1 MTIKAW
7 VETATNV
14 HLCKM
19 EGLQTRITLSDNTWV
34 GRGGYLSWSEID
46 NCPCCLSLSAMKGFV
61 FLTSSSSV
69 GVTLL
74 KTYKYLWWVLI
85 CLLALNSIPLNTDVL
100 DRWSP
105 TFWLQGLVPWKTV
118 FPRIGG
124 GGAGD
129 GFRMIQVH
137 CIYCALYF
145 YYYYIGSTLDHQ
157 ALDPRGWGPLF

>member
-34 GRGGYLSWSEID
+34 GRGGYLSRSEID

-69 GVTLL
+69 GITLL

-118 FPRIGG
+118 FPWTEGG
-124 GGAGD
+124 QGVGEWMVVMGTL
-129 GFRMIQVH
+129 GN
-137 CIYCALYF
+137 YCKHRWSVTHSPATHLLRADWFLTGQY
-145 YYYYIGSTLDHQ
+145 
-157 ALDPRGWGPLF
+157 